1 MNATDAPNRLLPQT
15 GSRLKRAGLGLGD
28 GQPRVEREDE
38 AIARRSAAV
47 GSPVNRAI
55 ARLQQVAR
63 AQSGGAVDSE
73 LSLIGARR
81 SQAEQHATAQSRAPE
96 PAGARYDATGAVADR
111 FFAPSAGVAA
121 GKGILRGRGSVYRGF
136 RAPKLNEL
144 YRPFRVG
151 DVQTL
156 ANPLLRPETLFGAEA
171 GFDLSGRARRL
182 SLTLFRNSLNHL
194 ITNATLSTGPHLIL
208 RQKENAGPALSRGGE
223 ANLQQRWRNWLGWL
237 GYLYA
242 DSRFQTG
249 LTIPEVPRHQFDDD
263 LNQFV
268 LPGYAVVQFSA
279 RREICRHLTAIVAIE
294 NLSDRQ
300 CVVARS
306 PAPNIGAPRLWR
318 AGLRWA
324 L

>member
-1 MNATDAPNRLLPQT
+1 MVAGGTQLQDGAFGQFDI
-15 GSRLKRAGLGLGD
+15 SRG
-28 GQPRVEREDE
+28 P
-38 AIARRSAAV
+38 
-47 GSPVNRAI
+47 
-55 ARLQQVAR
+55 
-63 AQSGGAVDSE
+63 AQFF
-73 LSLIGARR
+73 
-81 SQAEQHATAQSRAPE
+81 
-96 PAGARYDATGAVADR
+96 AGARYDATGVVADR

-156 ANPLLRPETLFGAEA
+156 ANPLLRPETLIGAES
-171 GFDLSGRARRL
+171 GFDLSGHSRRL

-194 ITNATLSTGPHLIL
+194 ITNATLSTGPNLIL

-223 ANLQQRWRNWLGWL
+223 ANLQQRWRNWLGQL

-306 PAPNIGAPRLWR
+306 PTPNIWRPSAMARRTALGALKARVRAPRLPPE
-318 AGLRWA
+318 GP
-324 L
+324 